1 VETLP
6 GSRPS
11 SRTARTALLSP
22 DLVLVCCTLLA
33 AAGCLGLASFLGQ
46 DLAPGEHLVIFDEL
60 FLLHEPFGALLM
72 AAIALSALLLG
83 RALPDR
89 AEGILDLLS
98 RRPGFFIAC
107 YTGLLAAAAVI
118 VYHRYPLS
126 MDEYAP
132 LFQSQ
137 AFAAGSLTG
146 KVPPELV
153 ARVAVPARGAFL
165 AGAPDGRIVS
175 TYWPGFALLLVPFS
189 ALRVPWLLNPL
200 LGGATLVALFRL
212 ARRMFPGTHAP
223 GWALLLSAASPAL
236 SANSISYYSMSA
248 HLLASLV
255 FVALLMEPT
264 PRRALLAGLVGSLA
278 LLLHNP
284 VPHAAFAVPWIAWLC
299 MRPRP
304 LRTVAA
310 LAVGYL
316 PGLLLGIGWL
326 ALRSSLGSASAA
338 GLASSGASA
347 AFAFPDKDLLVSR
360 LLGLAKLV
368 LWAVPGLVP
377 LAVYGSVRLRKNT
390 PVALLVLSFVL
401 TFVAYCFVPFSQGHG
416 WGFRY
421 LHSAWAILPLAGA
434 GVLAAAPVPQ
444 RLGRLMLV
452 AAALSL
458 VFCTGLRFVQIHG
471 FIAQHLAQ
479 LPPPSAPREVVFV
492 RGDRGYYSLD
502 LVQDDPFLRNPRL
515 IFASEGKARDDELVM
530 RLFPGARPAQST
542 GIASAWALPPR
553 AVP

>member
-1 VETLP
+1 
-6 GSRPS
+6 
-11 SRTARTALLSP
+11 
-22 DLVLVCCTLLA
+22 
-33 AAGCLGLASFLGQ
+33 
-46 DLAPGEHLVIFDEL
+46 
-60 FLLHEPFGALLM
+60 M
-72 AAIALSALLLG
+72 
-83 RALPDR
+83 
-89 AEGILDLLS
+89 
-98 RRPGFFIAC
+98 
-107 YTGLLAAAAVI
+107 
-118 VYHRYPLS
+118 
-126 MDEYAP
+126 
-132 LFQSQ
+132 
-137 AFAAGSLTG
+137 
-146 KVPPELV
+146 
-153 ARVAVPARGAFL
+153 
-165 AGAPDGRIVS
+165 
-175 TYWPGFALLLVPFS
+175 
-189 ALRVPWLLNPL
+189 
-200 LGGATLVALFRL
+200 
-212 ARRMFPGTHAP
+212 
-223 GWALLLSAASPAL
+223 
-236 SANSISYYSMSA
+236 
-248 HLLASLV
+248 
-255 FVALLMEPT
+255 
-264 PRRALLAGLVGSLA
+264 
-278 LLLHNP
+278 
-284 VPHAAFAVPWIAWLC
+284 
-299 MRPRP
+299 
-304 LRTVAA
+304 
-310 LAVGYL
+310 
-316 PGLLLGIGWL
+316 
-326 ALRSSLGSASAA
+326 
-338 GLASSGASA
+338 
-347 AFAFPDKDLLVSR
+347 SR